1 MICQVHIIFSHS
13 ILLCKTAPLFSWLL
27 KSFISFFDFTAVFTI
42 LWLFWDTKDSNPNNK
57 TLGVLLEMP
66 PPPPPIHIIFSCILI
81 VSSGIKLSIKWRQMI
96 PFKIHHHA
104 IDYLYCNIKCCL
116 VNLTDSLKIME
127 CNRYLYSTGK
137 KKSIENIR
145 RGVF

>member
-1 MICQVHIIFSHS
+1 
-13 ILLCKTAPLFSWLL
+13 
-27 KSFISFFDFTAVFTI
+27 
-42 LWLFWDTKDSNPNNK
+42 
-57 TLGVLLEMP
+57 
-66 PPPPPIHIIFSCILI
+66 
-81 VSSGIKLSIKWRQMI
+81 MI

-104 IDYLYCNIKCCL
+104 IDYLYCNIKCGL

-145 RGVF
+145 RGVFKFNLHILQTATPESI